1 MQKLCLPLVTRD
13 SMDCY
18 YRCLTILSM
27 FPITFI
33 NLKTP
38 RLCLWRRRSWG
49 CGCSVNRA
57 CKYLTKNLCLQ
68 PLITGSV
75 NIRDPNRQKNLKST
89 ICNWSDHA
97 ILEKKFTIWKPLRR
111 KNAASDTSSEHSFNN
126 TQLHSMQLCVVVARP
141 DRRRRRTVLRMIKG
155 PGPKISVSHSDGNGL
170 WFN

>member
-33 NLKTP
+33 NLKSP

-111 KNAASDTSSEHSFNN
+111 KNAASDTSNSSKGAQEKQLKQRSSREGAQAKELKQSRSLKEH
-126 TQLHSMQLCVVVARP
+126 
-141 DRRRRRTVLRMIKG
+141 
-155 PGPKISVSHSDGNGL
+155 
-170 WFN
+170 

>member
-111 KNAASDTSSEHSFNN
+111 KNAASDTSTHPLTYLSFI
-126 TQLHSMQLCVVVARP
+126 TSSYWLRQAPKVSRGRACVC
-141 DRRRRRTVLRMIKG
+141 DMMHHQSTL
-155 PGPKISVSHSDGNGL
+155 N
-170 WFN
+170 

>member
-33 NLKTP
+33 ILKSP

-75 NIRDPNRQKNLKST
+75 TIRDPNCQKNLKST

-111 KNAASDTSSEHSFNN
+111 KNAASDTSS
-126 TQLHSMQLCVVVARP
+126 
-141 DRRRRRTVLRMIKG
+141 RRTVNTR
-155 PGPKISVSHSDGNGL
+155 HYNFTRFGL
-170 WFN
+170 DNVNEVPFASFHHLSLL

>member
-13 SMDCY
+13 SMNCY

-33 NLKTP
+33 LLKSP

-49 CGCSVNRA
+49 FGCSVNRA

-111 KNAASDTSSEHSFNN
+111 KNAASDTSIWTSAFDRTPNS
-126 TQLHSMQLCVVVARP
+126 TDSVANI
-141 DRRRRRTVLRMIKG
+141 DYW
-155 PGPKISVSHSDGNGL
+155 VSRKTIWL
-170 WFN
+170 

>member
-111 KNAASDTSSEHSFNN
+111 KNAASDTSKRELSEWTLIGQELIHLLSDWSGFVLVYTIQTAVSAQEEAQLSL
-126 TQLHSMQLCVVVARP
+126 TQHTTQ
-141 DRRRRRTVLRMIKG
+141 
-155 PGPKISVSHSDGNGL
+155 
-170 WFN
+170 

>member
-33 NLKTP
+33 NLKAP
-38 RLCLWRRRSWG
+38 HLCLWRRRSWG

-111 KNAASDTSSEHSFNN
+111 KNAASDTSIWTSAF
-126 TQLHSMQLCVVVARP
+126 
-141 DRRRRRTVLRMIKG
+141 DRT
-155 PGPKISVSHSDGNGL
+155 PNSTDSVGNIDYWVSRKTIWL
-170 WFN
+170 

>member
-111 KNAASDTSSEHSFNN
+111 KNAASDTSSVVSCGATAVLGVKLHNHNIDKIQILNCCWSAPD
-126 TQLHSMQLCVVVARP
+126 TQGLLTMP
-141 DRRRRRTVLRMIKG
+141 EIVLF
-155 PGPKISVSHSDGNGL
+155 
-170 WFN
+170 W

>member
-1 MQKLCLPLVTRD
+1 MQKLCLPLVTRN

-111 KNAASDTSSEHSFNN
+111 KNAALDTSTPSWVLANN
-126 TQLHSMQLCVVVARP
+126 LLSCQARFRENILKAEYLLSGAGE
-141 DRRRRRTVLRMIKG
+141 D
-155 PGPKISVSHSDGNGL
+155 ISKFSSIVILSTFWQEL
-170 WFN
+170 

>member
-1 MQKLCLPLVTRD
+1 MQKLSLSLVTRD

-97 ILEKKFTIWKPLRR
+97 ILGKKITIWKPLRR
-111 KNAASDTSSEHSFNN
+111 KNAASDTSKVRTSSFHLAVLISHL
-126 TQLHSMQLCVVVARP
+126 TLLATGTLHPSIMLSLIIIIIMQAKAQDEARWL
-141 DRRRRRTVLRMIKG
+141 TNV
-155 PGPKISVSHSDGNGL
+155 
-170 WFN
+170 

>member
-97 ILEKKFTIWKPLRR
+97 ILEKKFTIWKPLCR
-111 KNAASDTSSEHSFNN
+111 KNAASDTSSRHQHTSAV
-126 TQLHSMQLCVVVARP
+126 TKPRSWARP
-141 DRRRRRTVLRMIKG
+141 GVVLISLQHSSILVKKWIKN
-155 PGPKISVSHSDGNGL
+155 K
-170 WFN
+170 

>member
-33 NLKTP
+33 NLKSP
-38 RLCLWRRRSWG
+38 GLCLWRRRSWG

-111 KNAASDTSSEHSFNN
+111 KNAASDTS
-126 TQLHSMQLCVVVARP
+126 
-141 DRRRRRTVLRMIKG
+141 
-155 PGPKISVSHSDGNGL
+155 KIIQWKAAVRKLSSYLPHNRKIVMNIFSYYI
-170 WFN
+170 

>member
-111 KNAASDTSSEHSFNN
+111 KNAASDTSKSKSLFLFSFFCEPRVVC
-126 TQLHSMQLCVVVARP
+126 LLRCLLCI
-141 DRRRRRTVLRMIKG
+141 LQS
-155 PGPKISVSHSDGNGL
+155 KI
-170 WFN
+170 WQ